1 MVGFIPTMPFT
12 EDGPTMEPPV
22 SVPMVAAAKLIA
34 VATPDP
40 LLEPAGL
47 LVVSYGFFGLP
58 PTVLPWN
65 EAVLRNPAN

>member
-1 MVGFIPTMPFT
+1 
-12 EDGPTMEPPV
+12 MEPPV

-58 PTVLPWN
+58 PTVLPLN